1 MELEYFELLPGS
13 GLRHFECKKLHATIS
28 TTTCGARYAEA
39 LAKPES
45 CRLDLCRTCQIG
57 PRHVG
62 TEQQTRRVAAAKA
75 IIQAASGGL
84 MPADNPRMCVRTGR
98 RDQRLVNRTLC
109 VSASNREQEWRRG
122 RNAKGTVPSAF
133 VPLVPRRVGVLIDGM
148 PAYRMVRDTQ
158 NCQEPLARA
167 IRFTP
172 GVRFHGQRP
181 GTPTWNADRGAFEY
195 RAAGRVLLELQ
206 LDGALH
212 YIPVERLHPGETP
225 AHVHQ
230 DTLVWPVEVAATW
243 LAMAGEEEGLQVD
256 EFMPM
261 PIICGGCNSAQVFA
275 RERAGRVEC
284 KCGACGA
291 EASERIGS
299 TSAVKEVKKATAG

>member
-1 MELEYFELLPGS
+1 MAKAIQYVELVPG
-13 GLRHFECKKLHATIS
+13 LKHFECTRQRATIS
-28 TTTCGARYAEA
+28 TATCGARYVEA

-45 CRLDLCRTCQIG
+45 CRLDLCRTCQFG
-57 PRHVG
+57 PMHVG
-62 TEQQTRRVAAAKA
+62 AEQQTTRVMAAKA

-98 RDQRLVNRTLC
+98 RDQRLVGKTLC
-109 VSASNREQEWRRG
+109 VSAWNREQEWRRG

-133 VPLVPRRVGVLIDGM
+133 LPLVPRRVGVLIDGVS
-148 PAYRMVRDTQ
+148 AYRVVSDTQ

-172 GVRFHGQRP
+172 GVRFHRQRP

-195 RAAGRVLLELQ
+195 RDADGRVLLELQ
-206 LDGALH
+206 LNGALH
-212 YIPVERLHPGETP
+212 YVPVERLHLGETP
-225 AHVHQ
+225 APVHQ
-230 DTLVWPVEVAATW
+230 DTLVWPVEVAVTW
-243 LAMAGEEEGLQVD
+243 LALAGEEEGLQVD

-284 KCGACGA
+284 RCNACGA
-291 EASERIGS
+291 EAAERLRPR
-299 TSAVKEVKKATAG
+299 